1 MIALV
6 FDQHRNIWSRQRQ
19 LNEYASMNSLRRL
32 CQLLLAL
39 SGFWFPALAL
49 AELSLLCPCE
59 VENTGQT
66 AVTVTAGIRNTG
78 DEVSGELRIMVG
90 SSVEQPIVTAYS
102 RAYAYF
108 TETLLPGSEHEQGT
122 EVTAGFKLPSA
133 RLLDAEGKT
142 NLVLRLEEKVAGDW
156 VLQDKVRLNPAVS
169 FPDPQTGGESSN
181 NSLYLEGTP
190 TFEVNGGQAT
200 VTIPKIV
207 NSGQE
212 AITITR
218 GVIGHFASEEFWG
231 QTYLYGLNN
240 ETLSETI
247 PGGGS
252 LDDFTF
258 SGDYDPPGND
268 YPFTS
273 LSVRSEEGIEVW
285 QTIEARNGNTIPT
298 HSFYAESIDFLEDG
312 DGDGVGDYNETLE
325 GTDADNAES
334 KPDTVILD
342 VMALY
347 TPGVAALYADDPI
360 TKVIQD
366 LEWGNQSLSNS
377 EIDASFRLVDAREVN
392 YTETLDLGIGLDDV
406 QEQQGVFEDIDALR
420 EAVGADLLVLYMEDD
435 PDDNLC
441 GMGTKP
447 AMGREGDFVFT
458 SRSQV
463 VSVVAAECRMQTL
476 THEFGHN
483 LGLAH
488 DVREDSSVGTF
499 FWSRGHGSDGNF
511 TTIMA
516 YNSDYS
522 YYGPDIQYFSNPGI
536 DCEGE
541 PCGVDRSDLDL
552 GADAALS
559 IRTVMHQ
566 VARFSADA
574 LDSDEDGVIDAN
586 DAFPLDATESVDTD
600 SDGIGD
606 NADTDDDNDGVND
619 ANDAFPLDDQESV
632 DTDSDGTGDNA
643 DTDDD
648 NDGVNDASDA
658 FPLDATESVDTDS
671 DGIGNNAD
679 TDDDNDGVTDSSD
692 AFPLDATESVD
703 TDSDGIG
710 DNADTDDDGDG
721 YGDDL
726 ELEYGT
732 DPADAADWPGREIRS
747 WWRFEEYR
755 RINSI
760 DGE

>member
-1 MIALV
+1 
-6 FDQHRNIWSRQRQ
+6 
-19 LNEYASMNSLRRL
+19 
-32 CQLLLAL
+32 
-39 SGFWFPALAL
+39 
-49 AELSLLCPCE
+49 
-59 VENTGQT
+59 
-66 AVTVTAGIRNTG
+66 
-78 DEVSGELRIMVG
+78 
-90 SSVEQPIVTAYS
+90 
-102 RAYAYF
+102 
-108 TETLLPGSEHEQGT
+108 
-122 EVTAGFKLPSA
+122 
-133 RLLDAEGKT
+133 
-142 NLVLRLEEKVAGDW
+142 
-156 VLQDKVRLNPAVS
+156 
-169 FPDPQTGGESSN
+169 
-181 NSLYLEGTP
+181 
-190 TFEVNGGQAT
+190 VNGGQAT

-218 GVIGHFASEEFWG
+218 GVIAHVPAQECLSPFVLCHV
-231 QTYLYGLNN
+231 YLQYGLNN
-240 ETLSETI
+240 KTLSETI

-252 LDDFTF
+252 LSDFTF
-258 SGDYDPPGND
+258 SGEYDPPGDD

-273 LSVRSEEGIEVW
+273 LYVRSEEGIEVW

-406 QEQQGVFEDIDALR
+406 QEQQGVFEGIDALR

-435 PDDNLC
+435 PDDELC
-441 GMGTKP
+441 GLGERP
-447 AMGREGDFVFT
+447 AGGREADFAFT
-458 SRSQV
+458 SRSRV
-463 VSVVAAECRMQTL
+463 VSIVAAGCGSRTL

-488 DVREDSSVGTF
+488 SVRQDSSVGTF

-516 YNSDYS
+516 YANAYS
-522 YYGPDIQYFSNPGI
+522 YSGPEIQYFSNPGI
-536 DCEGE
+536 FCEGE

-747 WWRFEEYR
+747 WWRYEEYR